1 VALIQKKVCMV
12 GVFGTGKTSL
22 VQQFVRS
29 RFSEKYH
36 STVGV
41 KIDRKE
47 VDLRGTQVN
56 LLLWDLAGQ
65 DSFQGVQG
73 SYLRG
78 SSGIFFV
85 VDGTRPNTV
94 EELAGLQA
102 LVQEAVGAVPA
113 VIAANKADLTD
124 QWQLDD
130 KDLAALYGERR
141 FVLKTSAKTG
151 AGVNEAFL
159 WLAGQMMRG

>member
-1 VALIQKKVCMV
+1 MALIQKKVCMV

-22 VQQFVRS
+22 VQQFVHS

-47 VDLRGTQVN
+47 VVLRGAQVN

-65 DSFQGVQG
+65 DNVEGIHV

-78 SSGIFFV
+78 SAGIFFV

-94 EELAGLQA
+94 EELAGLQQ
-102 LVQEAVGAVPA
+102 LVQRTVGSVPT

-124 QWQLDD
+124 QWQVDED
-130 KDLAALYGERR
+130 DLAALHGDRR
-141 FVLKTSAKTG
+141 LVVKTSAKTG
-151 AGVNEAFL
+151 SGVNEAFL
-159 WLAGQMMRG
+159 WLAGQMLKG

>member
-1 VALIQKKVCMV
+1 MALVQKKVCMV

-22 VQQFVRS
+22 VQQFVHS
-29 RFSEKYH
+29 KFSEKYH

-47 VDLRGTQVN
+47 IALGDTQVN

-65 DSFQGVQG
+65 DNVQGVQS

-85 VDGTRPNTV
+85 VDGTRPNTL
-94 EELAGLQA
+94 EELAGLQT
-102 LVQEAVGAVPA
+102 LVQQTVGSVPA
-113 VIAANKADLTD
+113 VIAANKADLTE
-124 QWQLDD
+124 QWQLGRE
-130 KDLAALYGERR
+130 DLAALYGERR
-141 FVLKTSAKTG
+141 FVLETSAKTG

-159 WLAGQMMRG
+159 WLAGQMTKG

>member
-1 VALIQKKVCMV
+1 MALIQKKVCMV

-22 VQQFVRS
+22 VQQFVHS

-47 VDLRGTQVN
+47 VTLRGTQVN

-65 DSFQGVQG
+65 DGVQNIQG

-85 VDGTRPNTV
+85 VDGTRPNTL
-94 EELAGLQA
+94 EELAGLQT
-102 LVQEAVGAVPA
+102 LVERAIGAVPA
-113 VIAANKADLTD
+113 VIAANKADLTAE
-124 QWQLDD
+124 WKLGEEN
-130 KDLAALYGERR
+130 LAALHGDRR
-141 FVLKTSAKTG
+141 LVLKTSAKTG
-151 AGVNEAFL
+151 AGVNEAFA
-159 WLAGQMMRG
+159 WLAGQMLKG